1 MWQFRAAL
9 LRVLSFTSL
18 LLHYKN
24 AVVKL
29 YLILSHQGRDSM
41 ILLKLLHVA
50 VGERQQLGKVC
61 GDKVF
66 LFESSSNSVH
76 FSCVKNQSLDQ
87 GDDFGNGRKT
97 SHEVVLRCLTSVF
110 HILLMKVMCVMCK
123 FWKILKLSK
132 RFLDLYVLL

>member
-1 MWQFRAAL
+1 
-9 LRVLSFTSL
+9 
-18 LLHYKN
+18 
-24 AVVKL
+24 
-29 YLILSHQGRDSM
+29 M

-50 VGERQQLGKVC
+50 VGERQQLGKLFLVC

-76 FSCVKNQSLDQ
+76 FSYVKNQSLDQ

-132 RFLDLYVLL
+132 RFLYLLPLIS